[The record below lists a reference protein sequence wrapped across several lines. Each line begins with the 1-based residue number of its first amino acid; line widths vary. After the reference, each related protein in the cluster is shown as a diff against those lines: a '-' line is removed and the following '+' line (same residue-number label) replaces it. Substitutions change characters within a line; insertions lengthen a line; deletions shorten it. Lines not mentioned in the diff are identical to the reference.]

1 MRDFTNAPPG
11 KRKIDFVSSSL
22 VGYFPLVSVSFIAAL
37 VGVAFFVPM
46 VRDFAERIGAV
57 QDGGGR
63 RVHAGAIPNI
73 GGIAILGGFLVA
85 LLLGSMVQP
94 ALLDQYRVE
103 LLATVLGG
111 SLMALV
117 GFMDDM
123 WDIPATMRLASQFV
137 AAGILVVNGVK
148 INYIT
153 NYFGQIGLFADSEYV
168 YLAAVGD
175 VVAVVVTLLWVV
187 GFTNAFNFIDGLD
200 GLSSGI
206 AAISSL
212 SLLAV
217 ALQFPDRGAAVLL
230 LAALAGS
237 ALGFLRHNFTPAK
250 IYMGDSGAYMLG
262 YILAAVS
269 VLGALKVT
277 AAVTVAAP
285 ILVLALPV
293 VNITQVTLRRL
304 RRGVSPAQAHND
316 HLHDLIR
323 VRSGS
328 RTAVIVLWLATL
340 ALGTLGMILSSTP
353 PVLMYLTVAATVL
366 LIGLVC
372 CLRLAEVRREGLSAG
387 D

>member
-1 MRDFTNAPPG
+1 M
-11 KRKIDFVSSSL
+11 S
-22 VGYFPLVSVSFIAAL
+22 YFWLVSVSFVSAL
-37 VGVAFFVPM
+37 VGVAFFVPQ
-46 VRDFAERIGAV
+46 VRAFALRIGAV
-57 QDGGGR
+57 QEGGGR
-63 RVHAGAIPNI
+63 RLHAGAVPNI

-85 LLLGSMVQP
+85 LLLASIFQP
-94 ALLDQYRVE
+94 ALLEQYRAE
-103 LLATVLGG
+103 LLAIVLGG
-111 SLMALV
+111 SLMTLV

-123 WDIPATMRLASQFV
+123 WEVPSLMRLASQFV

-148 INYIT
+148 IEYIT
-153 NYFGQIGLFADSEYV
+153 NYFGEIGLFADSRYV
-168 YLAAVGD
+168 YLSGIAE
-175 VVAVVVTLLWVV
+175 VVAVVVTLVWIV

-217 ALQFPDRGAAVLL
+217 AVQFPDRGAAVLL
-230 LAALAGS
+230 LSALAGS

-262 YILAAVS
+262 YVLAAVS

-277 AAVTVAAP
+277 AAVTVATP

-304 RRGVSPAQAHND
+304 SRGLNPAAAGND
-316 HLHDLIR
+316 HLHDILR

-328 RTAVIVLWLATL
+328 SRLAVVSLWLATL
-340 ALGTLGMILSSTP
+340 ALGTLGMILSQTP
-353 PVLMYLTVAATVL
+353 PVLMYLTVTATVL
-366 LIGLVC
+366 LIFGVC
-372 CLRLAEVRREGLSAG
+372 VLRLVEVRRETLGIG

>member
-1 MRDFTNAPPG
+1 M
-11 KRKIDFVSSSL
+11 S
-22 VGYFPLVSVSFIAAL
+22 YFWLVSVSFVSAL
-37 VGVAFFVPM
+37 VGVAFFVPQ
-46 VRDFAERIGAV
+46 VRAFALRIGAV
-57 QDGGGR
+57 QEGGGR
-63 RVHAGAIPNI
+63 RLHAGAIPNI

-85 LLLGSMVQP
+85 LLLASIFQP
-94 ALLDQYRVE
+94 ALLEQYRVE
-103 LLATVLGG
+103 LLAIVLGG
-111 SLMALV
+111 SLMTLV

-123 WDIPATMRLASQFV
+123 WEVPSLMRLASQFV

-148 INYIT
+148 IEYIT
-153 NYFGQIGLFADSEYV
+153 NYFGQLGLFADSRYV
-168 YLAAVGD
+168 YLSGIAE
-175 VVAVVVTLLWVV
+175 VVAVVVTLVWIV

-217 ALQFPDRGAAVLL
+217 AVQFPDRGAAVLL
-230 LAALAGS
+230 LSALAGS

-262 YILAAVS
+262 YVLAAVS

-277 AAVTVAAP
+277 AAVTVATP

-304 RRGVSPAQAHND
+304 SRGINPAVAGND
-316 HLHDLIR
+316 HLHDILR

-328 RTAVIVLWLATL
+328 SRLAVVSLWLATL
-340 ALGTLGMILSSTP
+340 ALGTLGMILSQTP
-353 PVLMYLTVAATVL
+353 PLLMYLTVTATVL
-366 LIGLVC
+366 LIFAVC
-372 CLRLAEVRREGLSAG
+372 VLRLAEVRRETLGIG

>member
-1 MRDFTNAPPG
+1 
-11 KRKIDFVSSSL
+11 
-22 VGYFPLVSVSFIAAL
+22 
-37 VGVAFFVPM
+37 M

-123 WDIPATMRLASQFV
+123 WDIPPTMRLASQFV

-217 ALQFPDRGAAVLL
+217 ALQFPDRGAAVLAPRRPSRL
-230 LAALAGS
+230 GARFLTAQLHPRQNLHGRLGRVHAGLHPGSGQRAGGAQSDRRRDGGSPHLSPRPAGREHHSGDAAALAARGE
-237 ALGFLRHNFTPAK
+237 
-250 IYMGDSGAYMLG
+250 SGA
-262 YILAAVS
+262 
-269 VLGALKVT
+269 GAQR
-277 AAVTVAAP
+277 P
-285 ILVLALPV
+285 
-293 VNITQVTLRRL
+293 
-304 RRGVSPAQAHND
+304 PARPDPGPQ
-316 HLHDLIR
+316 
-323 VRSGS
+323 
-328 RTAVIVLWLATL
+328 
-340 ALGTLGMILSSTP
+340 
-353 PVLMYLTVAATVL
+353 
-366 LIGLVC
+366 
-372 CLRLAEVRREGLSAG
+372 RLAHSRYRVVAG
-387 D
+387 DPGARHFGDDSLEYPPCSHVPDRRRDGAADWAGVLFEAC